1 MDRIVRRCLRVLII
15 ICVIFTEDSFSVN
28 AAEKE
33 PSSVE
38 KSVGEGEVSE
48 RQVLGIDMY
57 EVKEGDSLWKIAE
70 KLWGDGNRYPQ
81 LFAQNRDS
89 LTNPDYIQPGQKLAY
104 FVEGEVEEDHAL
116 AWEEPIMEEV
126 VRRALITIKQMDE
139 TEQAQFMARP
149 VMASDMEAVTSI
161 WFSRKSNAD
170 TTYKPTLRFCINEYE
185 EIVDLDVGQQFSY
198 ADLVNFP
205 ALRNIHL
212 CINQPEY
219 SSLSVM
225 PHLES
230 ITIINYGKK
239 VENLDF
245 LRGRTN
251 LKELTL
257 DSMGFFEISDIG
269 VLKSCTEL
277 ECLSL
282 DTREVT
288 DFSFLIYCSKIKRFS
303 FYGSAKPDFKL
314 LPEAEYVYIPWVKY
328 HRNEEGE
335 LVLGKGQRGKKEN
348 IF

>member
-1 MDRIVRRCLRVLII
+1 MDRIVRKCLRVLII
-15 ICVIFTEDSFSVN
+15 ICVIFTRDSFSVN

-38 KSVGEGEVSE
+38 KSVGEGEV
-48 RQVLGIDMY
+48 
-57 EVKEGDSLWKIAE
+57 
-70 KLWGDGNRYPQ
+70 
-81 LFAQNRDS
+81 
-89 LTNPDYIQPGQKLAY
+89 
-104 FVEGEVEEDHAL
+104 EEEHAL
-116 AWEEPIMEEV
+116 AWEEPI
-126 VRRALITIKQMDE
+126 
-139 TEQAQFMARP
+139 
-149 VMASDMEAVTSI
+149 MEAVTSI

-251 LKELTL
+251 LEELTL
-257 DSMGFFEISDIG
+257 DSMGFFEVSDVG

-288 DFSFLIYCSKIKRFS
+288 DFSFLTYCSKIKRFS
-303 FYGSAKPDFKL
+303 FYGSAKPDFKF
-314 LPEAEYVYIPWVKY
+314 LPEAEYVHIPWVKY

-335 LVLGKGQRGKKEN
+335 LVLGKG
-348 IF
+348 